1 MKKNLFKRAA
11 SFATA
16 AAVTASAAVSV
27 LSVSPAIE
35 VSAANADTTDYAKA
49 LQYSLYFYDANMC
62 GDEVDEH
69 SHVTWRGDCHTYSDV
84 VGGFHDAGDHVMFG
98 MPQGYSAATIGWS
111 YYEYKDVYE
120 ELGLTTHF
128 KIISDHFNQYFKDC
142 TTLSN
147 GSVTNFMY
155 EAGEGNTDHS
165 YWDVPEKQTQSQWGR
180 CLWTSNGASNIAAQ
194 YAASLAISYMN
205 FGNQEDLTYA
215 KALFDF
221 ANKYRSNY
229 SVSFYASSDCVDE
242 VAWAAGWLYLATKDS
257 SYKSIFSST
266 KPSYVGWTYCWDNMS
281 LGCAIL
287 DGYINNNWSTA
298 GSYISE
304 KVNSSQ
310 SSYWFL
316 QQWGSA
322 RYNAALQFCA
332 LVVSKNSSSYDFTS
346 WAKWQMT
353 YLLGGNGAK
362 ACFLTGLGDNSAKYP
377 HHRAASGLVGWDG
390 TYGFNNNT
398 TYGPDGHTLIGALVG
413 GPTSADGS
421 YTDSVKDAVANEV
434 AIDYN
439 AGFVGAAAGLYDV
452 YGTGSVVTYIN
463 DEIEVCLDTQAAQ
476 TYAITASGTNCNIN
490 LSATEAEEGAT
501 VSFTLSPTISNYNDP
516 TVTVTT
522 ASGTT
527 ISCNNSNGTYS
538 FTMPASAVTVSAEYT
553 EAATIIWGDANG
565 DGIVNSI
572 DATMVTRH
580 ALKVLT
586 LSDEAQACSDVN
598 GDGVI
603 NSIDATIITR
613 YALKVITVFPVETA

>member
-1 MKKNLFKRAA
+1 MKKGLFKRAVAVLA
-11 SFATA
+11 STSIAATI
-16 AAVTASAAVSV
+16 VTGSV
-27 LSVSPAIE
+27 TTA
-35 VSAANADTTDYAKA
+35 SAANADTSDYAKA

-62 GDEVDEH
+62 GDQVGEH
-69 SHVTWRGDCHTYSDV
+69 SHVTWRDDCHTYSDV

-98 MPQGYSAATIGWS
+98 LPQGYSATTIGWS
-111 YYEYKDVYE
+111 YYEYKNVYE

-128 KIISDHFNQYFKDC
+128 KTISDHFNQYFKDC

-215 KALFDF
+215 KALFEF

-229 SVSFYASSDCVDE
+229 AVSFYNSESCTDE
-242 VAWAAGWLYLATKDS
+242 VAWAAGWLYIATNDS
-257 SYKSIFSST
+257 SYKTIFSNT

-298 GSYISE
+298 GNYISNQ
-304 KVNSSQ
+304 VNSSQ

-322 RYNAALQFCA
+322 RYNSALQFCA
-332 LVVSKNSSSYDFTS
+332 LVVSKNSSSYDFSS

-353 YLLGGNGAK
+353 YILGGNGAK

-390 TYGFNNNT
+390 TYGFNSNT

-413 GPTSADGS
+413 GPTDAGGT
-421 YTDSVKDAVANEV
+421 YNDSVQDAVANEV

-439 AGFVGAAAGLYDV
+439 AGFVGAAAALYDV

-463 DEIEVCLDTQAAQ
+463 DEIEVCLDSQAAA
-476 TYAITASGTNCNIN
+476 TYDITSNVSNCTIS
-490 LSATEAEEGAT
+490 LSTTSAEEGAT
-501 VSFTLSPTISNYNDP
+501 VSFTLNPTIDNAEGPELSIK
-516 TVTVTT
+516 T
-522 ASGTT
+522 ASGSTV
-527 ISCNNSNGTYS
+527 SYS
-538 FTMPASAVTVSAEYT
+538 GSDGSYTFTMPAEAVTITASYT
-553 EAATIIWGDANG
+553 EAATVVYGDVNLDGKVNIVDATFVARHAVKNITLEGEALTNG
-565 DGIVNSI
+565 DVNL
-572 DATMVTRH
+572 DG
-580 ALKVLT
+580 KVN
-586 LSDEAQACSDVN
+586 V
-598 GDGVI
+598 V
-603 NSIDATIITR
+603 DATIIAR
-613 YALKVITVFPVETA
+613 YYVGSVSSLPYTA